1 MTIYILD
8 SNLDII
14 GPVPVF
20 TSLIWDRRYYEPGV
34 FEFHSVPEYFNI
46 MRAGKYLYRSDRPTE
61 LGVIRNQHFD
71 NSSCY
76 CKGFLAE
83 SLLDNRVID
92 KTCHLSG
99 TPETIGRTLVTDY
112 FISPTDSSRGVNNI
126 LLGTVHN
133 IGSEVSIQVTGDN
146 VGAFMY
152 EVEKTQEMS
161 HRLLYNYQTNKFT
174 LDFYKGL
181 DRTDQQNVNSWA
193 VFSDTFQNVKTFSY
207 DLDSSDYRNFAYIAG
222 EGEGSDRKVTYVDIC
237 ESATEERRELYVDA
251 RDLQQ
256 TTETGHTYTDEKY
269 ESLLQQRG
277 RRKLAEYNQRQKV
290 ESDVDPDANL
300 VYGVDFDLG
309 DICTVMKSSI
319 GIAVDTRITEIRE
332 TIEGASRTVD
342 VIFGEDSPTNIRKII
357 RRETT

>member
-1 MTIYILD
+1 MYLPFLRGKLYELKAIKEYIEDWYGKESIRHIMPIIEPVKKDRRPLMSCIEAMGNAGMPFAVVLNSRTGDYEKALFDVPSFLDEDKLQGVLWTPAFEVNGNANVDAVETVINENGLKDVMLIFFTIVDLDDEKIKRIVNNGAVKYIAALNMIQRPAILD
-8 SNLDII
+8 ELTDAGKLVITIEDCFQEKSPNNAYRDNLD
-14 GPVPVF
+14 
-20 TSLIWDRRYYEPGV
+20 
-34 FEFHSVPEYFNI
+34 
-46 MRAGKYLYRSDRPTE
+46 
-61 LGVIRNQHFD
+61 
-71 NSSCY
+71 
-76 CKGFLAE
+76 E
-83 SLLDNRVID
+83 S
-92 KTCHLSG
+92 
-99 TPETIGRTLVTDY
+99 
-112 FISPTDSSRGVNNI
+112 
-126 LLGTVHN
+126 
-133 IGSEVSIQVTGDN
+133 
-146 VGAFMY
+146 
-152 EVEKTQEMS
+152 
-161 HRLLYNYQTNKFT
+161 
-174 LDFYKGL
+174 
-181 DRTDQQNVNSWA
+181 
-193 VFSDTFQNVKTFSY
+193 FSDTFQNVKTFSY

-222 EGEGSDRKVTYVDIC
+222 EGEGSDRTVTSVDIR

-256 TTETGHTYTDEKY
+256 TTTSRTYTDAEY

-277 RRKLAEYNQRQKV
+277 RQKLAEYNQRQKV

>member
-1 MTIYILD
+1 
-8 SNLDII
+8 
-14 GPVPVF
+14 
-20 TSLIWDRRYYEPGV
+20 
-34 FEFHSVPEYFNI
+34 
-46 MRAGKYLYRSDRPTE
+46 
-61 LGVIRNQHFD
+61 
-71 NSSCY
+71 
-76 CKGFLAE
+76 
-83 SLLDNRVID
+83 
-92 KTCHLSG
+92 
-99 TPETIGRTLVTDY
+99 
-112 FISPTDSSRGVNNI
+112 
-126 LLGTVHN
+126 
-133 IGSEVSIQVTGDN
+133 
-146 VGAFMY
+146 MY

-174 LDFYKGL
+174 LDFFKGL

-222 EGEGSDRKVTYVDIC
+222 EGEGSDRTVTSVDIR

-256 TTETGHTYTDEKY
+256 TTTSRTYTDAEY

-277 RRKLAEYNQRQKV
+277 RQKLAEYNQRQKV

>member
-20 TSLIWDRRYYEPGV
+20 TSLIWARRYYEPGV

-71 NSSCY
+71 NSSCCY

-92 KTCHLSG
+92 KTHHLSG

-133 IGSEVSIQVTGDN
+133 IGSQVSIQVTGDN

-174 LDFYKGL
+174 LDFFKGL

-222 EGEGSDRKVTYVDIC
+222 EGEGSDRTVTSVDIR

-256 TTETGHTYTDEKY
+256 TTTSRTYTDAEY

-277 RRKLAEYNQRQKV
+277 RQKLAEYNQRQKV